1 MDSNSQFSRDELLL
15 LLNDLMQVNAEQQER
30 IKRLEEEIARLKNG
44 GSPPSKPSREL
55 PAFVKPNRKTKDPKQ
70 DKPSRKQRL
79 IGFARKRQTPT
90 HIVEHYPHSC
100 TDCGRK
106 LKGGWVH
113 SSRQIIEI
121 PTVPVDVIQHQFMA
135 RHCGVCNRRVVAR
148 PDLSSEA
155 LGQSRL
161 GVRLMSFI
169 SYLDTVCRIPL
180 AGIQR
185 LLAGLYSLHLSEG
198 EIVQVLH
205 RVAKA
210 GQSAYDALLTD
221 VRKSAV
227 LYSDETGSRE
237 DGINGYLW
245 SLSNENTRYYFRDPS
260 RSAGVI
266 QKLLGYSPSV
276 LQARSARKVREAG
289 NAAREA
295 EKMTRQSRF
304 RGVLVTDFYAAYSW
318 YGRSIG
324 WHQRCLVHLKRDLD
338 ALKAEHIQDPG
349 VCHWVESVMTL
360 LHRGKEY
367 AKEHS
372 DEPDRFSL
380 VVRRNRRIA
389 LEKEVEDLSRPYCHS
404 ALPQHTLAKRL
415 YRHRSELFVFVHH
428 PDVPPDNNAAER
440 AIRPFVIMRKV
451 SGGTR
456 SAAGSH
462 TQAVLLS
469 LFSTWAMRSL
479 DPLEACRSLLT
490 NKSAFQSP

>member
-1 MDSNSQFSRDELLL
+1 MDASNQFSRDELLL

-44 GSPPSKPSREL
+44 GSPPSKPREL
-55 PAFVKPNRKTKDPKQ
+55 PAFVKPNRKTKDPKKE
-70 DKPSRKQRL
+70 KPARKQRL
-79 IGFARKRQTPT
+79 AGFARKRQTPT
-90 HIVEHYPHSC
+90 RIVEHYPHSC

-121 PTVPVDVIQHQFMA
+121 PAVPVEVIQHQFMA

-148 PDLSSEA
+148 PNLSSEA
-155 LGQSRL
+155 IGQSRL

-169 SYLDTVCRIPL
+169 SYLDTMCRMPL

-198 EIVQVLH
+198 EIVRVLH
-205 RVAKA
+205 QAAKA
-210 GQSAYDALLTD
+210 GQSAYDALLTEI
-221 VRKSAV
+221 RKSAV
-227 LYSDETGSRE
+227 VYSDETGSRE
-237 DGINGYLW
+237 NGINGYLW
-245 SLSNENTRYYFRDPS
+245 SLSNENTRYYYRDQS

-276 LQARSARKVREAG
+276 LQAGSARKVREAG
-289 NAAREA
+289 SAAREA
-295 EKMTRQSRF
+295 GNMTRQSRF
-304 RGVLVTDFYAAYSW
+304 RSVLVTDFYAAYSW
-318 YGRSIG
+318 YGRYIG

-349 VCHWVESVMTL
+349 VCRWVESVNNL
-360 LHRGKEY
+360 LHRAKEY

-372 DEPDRFSL
+372 AEPDRFSPA
-380 VVRRNRRIA
+380 VRRSRRIA
-389 LEKEVEDLSRPYCHS
+389 LEKEVEDLSRPYCRS
-404 ALPQHTLAKRL
+404 VLPQHTLAERL

-428 PDVPPDNNAAER
+428 LDVPSSNNAAER
-440 AIRPFVIMRKV
+440 AIRPFVVMRKV

-469 LFSTWAMRSL
+469 LFSTWVLRGL

-490 NKSAFQSP
+490 NKLAFQTT